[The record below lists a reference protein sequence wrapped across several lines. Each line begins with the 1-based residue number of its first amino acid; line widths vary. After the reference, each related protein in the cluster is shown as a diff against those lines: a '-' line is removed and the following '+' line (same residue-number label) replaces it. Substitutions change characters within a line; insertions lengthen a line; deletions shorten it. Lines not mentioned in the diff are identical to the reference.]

1 MYKKSTIQQQIEINE
16 LKGKLANAVEA
27 FLDKYTVNDIVF
39 GLANGQPQEIIKGY
53 LVEMKEYNTLK
64 EAIQSM
70 KVTQCIRYN
79 DEKFF
84 VGDFKTQLNECN
96 MNAPVFD
103 IELLQFSQL
112 TNID

>member
-16 LKGKLANAVEA
+16 LKGKLANAIET
-27 FLDKYTVNDIVF
+27 FIDKYTVDDIVF
-39 GLANGQPQEIIKGY
+39 GLVNGTPQEVIKGY
-53 LVEMKEYNTLK
+53 LVEMQEYSTLK
-64 EAIQSM
+64 EAIQNM
-70 KVTQCIRYN
+70 KVTQCIRFN
-79 DEKFF
+79 ENKFY

-112 TNID
+112 TNI